1 MVIDGIANHADLVQ
15 LLWLMEIVLI
25 IVLSV
30 LVAVV
35 IVLGWRTSRG
45 AYETTPYELVRSV
58 GKFELRDYP
67 VLTVVE
73 TSMSGIGS
81 HADDRS
87 FSRLFGFITGRNE
100 ATQKIAMTTPV
111 FMTEGDS
118 NRTMAFV
125 IPTKLNSG
133 KVPRPVDG
141 SVRVRELAAGRFA
154 VLRFSGRRNLKQE
167 AEALARLR
175 TWMAAEGLSVSS
187 PAVYGYFDPPWTPGP
202 LRRNEVMLR
211 TEAAISRTPTGGIGP
226 DDPG

>member
-1 MVIDGIANHADLVQ
+1 MVIDGVAKHSVLVQ
-15 LLWLMEIVLI
+15 LLCLMEIVLI
-25 IVLSV
+25 IALSV
-30 LVAVV
+30 LAAVV

-45 AYETTPYELVRSV
+45 AYETTPYKLVRSV

-73 TSMSGIGS
+73 TSMPRFGDP
-81 HADDRS
+81 ADRS

-100 ATQKIAMTTPV
+100 AKQKISMTTPV

-125 IPTKLNSG
+125 MPGKLNSG
-133 KVPRPVDG
+133 QVPRPVDG
-141 SVRVRELAAGRFA
+141 SVTVRELAAGRFA

-167 AEALARLR
+167 AKALDRLR

-211 TEAAISRTPTGGIGP
+211 TEAGRRE
-226 DDPG
+226 